1 VTTGAPLTFYVLV
14 LLRDGTVIRYSTPLG
29 VNATVVFC
37 RDLHRWLLGSRPLG
51 YRSVSGED
59 REITAAD
66 VSGIDL
72 TMGSGSD
79 RSPP

>member
-1 VTTGAPLTFYVLV
+1 VSPEAPLTFYVLV
-14 LLRDGTVIRYSTPLG
+14 LLHDGTVIRYSTPLG

-37 RDLHRWLLGSRPLG
+37 RDLHRWLLGSRRLG
-51 YRSVSGED
+51 YRSASGEN

-72 TMGSGSD
+72 VMGENGG
-79 RSPP
+79 